1 MPTIHFYDTVTAG
14 RSPTEGQVIRFD
26 SAVYPAR
33 GSVDLS
39 TTNIKLRDDVYLDPD
54 VVMNSDLALLAFDQ
68 GCSEVEWARRVFAD
82 FTRGGGKN

>member
-33 GSVDLS
+33 GSVDLQLPTS
-39 TTNIKLRDDVYLDPD
+39 SSETTYTSILML
-54 VVMNSDLALLAFDQ
+54 
-68 GCSEVEWARRVFAD
+68 
-82 FTRGGGKN
+82 